1 VSRLNVALGV
11 LAAAA
16 AVGGAAWMVVGQ
28 GRRGGEAA
36 EAWARQALSGVGQV
50 AVGAAAVTPE
60 GEHERAWAL
69 ERARPGRAGQ
79 ALATGEGGAYRWRVV
94 FQGGGEARFTD
105 GGLLWSLRRPLPTDP
120 GPDLYRPHAGEHLT
134 AALAKLVPDPAGWR
148 LEDLQTWEEEG
159 CVWYRGWFVGD
170 SGGLPRGWRREAEVE
185 VAGST
190 TIAFARH
197 VQPLGIDIGVVEG
210 RTGELAVLRL
220 PALVGLGLIV
230 MAMLVTGV
238 GAVVMHR
245 PVAWVLGGSWALV
258 LAGLGVLS
266 GSAVAGWGGAAL
278 AIGAVMALLPAELRG
293 DGRGGARCA
302 LAGVALAALALG
314 GRWVAVGAGAFLPQT
329 PALPGDV
336 SPWALLPA
344 AWVPALTEEPVL
356 RGVLPA
362 LARPVLGW
370 WGAALLSVPV
380 GALLHPLPAVPLVA
394 ALALEAVVQLALVVV
409 ARHGGVVGAVA
420 ARGVLESILRRPAYP
435 LGWPWDAVAAAGVI
449 GGAAWLVARA
459 RR

>member
-1 VSRLNVALGV
+1 
-11 LAAAA
+11 
-16 AVGGAAWMVVGQ
+16 MVVGQ
-28 GRRGGEAA
+28 GRRGGQEA

-50 AVGAAAVTPE
+50 AIGAATVTPE

-69 ERARPGRAGQ
+69 ERARPGPAGQ
-79 ALATGEGGAYRWRVV
+79 ALAAGEGGAYRWRVV

-120 GPDLYRPHAGEHLT
+120 GPDLYRPHAGAHLT
-134 AALAKLVPDPAGWR
+134 SALARLVPDPAGWR

-170 SGGLPRGWRREAEVE
+170 AGGLPRGWRREAEVE

-238 GAVVMHR
+238 GAVVRHR
-245 PVAWVLGGSWALV
+245 PVGWVLGGSWALV

-266 GSAVAGWGGAAL
+266 GGAVAGWGGAAL

-293 DGRGGARCA
+293 DWRGGTRGA

-314 GRWVAVGAGAFLPQT
+314 GRWLVVGAGAFVPMT

-344 AWVPALTEEPVL
+344 AWVPALIEEPVL

-394 ALALEAVVQLALVVV
+394 ALALEGVVQLALVVV
-409 ARHGGVVGAVA
+409 ARHGSVVGAVA

-435 LGWPWDAVAAAGVI
+435 LGWPWDLAAAVGVI
-449 GGAAWLVARA
+449 GGLAWLAARA